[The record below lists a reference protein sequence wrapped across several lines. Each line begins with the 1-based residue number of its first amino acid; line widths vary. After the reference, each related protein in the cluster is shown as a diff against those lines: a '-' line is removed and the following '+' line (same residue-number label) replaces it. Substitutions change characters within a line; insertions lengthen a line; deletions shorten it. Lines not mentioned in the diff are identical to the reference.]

1 MQAQSEKVGD
11 IFSTMKQTYNDKKE
25 DGLEEIA
32 KEIKEYQDAVRGKAD
47 FALDAFTRDGR
58 MAMGRSTTA
67 MSRRPNL
74 WQDLLWPCDRRLK
87 CHLRHLRCMILKD
100 IPTVIHRSLLRLGKL
115 GGFGPFFFA
124 SRRRKRELS
133 IPLMSPRFWE
143 WEVGTTAPSACHGNG
158 GYGILPPRFP
168 QEHVTCCD
176 MAGATSCG
184 KIRVWIFVAV
194 GDSNRMGASSQC
206 WPACRHAGMH
216 AGCRLVG
223 RSVSL

>member
-1 MQAQSEKVGD
+1 LFVIILVYYFTPEKLANKTSSKLHGCQRLSSTNSLRLNNYSTKMQAQSEKVGD

-115 GGFGPFFFA
+115 GGFGPFFDFCK
-124 SRRRKRELS
+124 S
-133 IPLMSPRFWE
+133 
-143 WEVGTTAPSACHGNG
+143 APKTGALNTLNEPSFLGMGG
-158 GYGILPPRFP
+158 GYYCPKCMP
-168 QEHVTCCD
+168 
-176 MAGATSCG
+176 
-184 KIRVWIFVAV
+184 W
-194 GDSNRMGASSQC
+194 
-206 WPACRHAGMH
+206 
-216 AGCRLVG
+216 
-223 RSVSL
+223 